1 MKLTQLAF
9 FLLFFLSTSYLKAQ
23 LTVTKSVTQN
33 TCNNNDGAVSI
44 SVTGGIAP
52 YLYEWR
58 AVDKYGL
65 IFSTASSVS
74 NLSSGLYSIKVTD
87 SNNKYA
93 VDSIVVNNGLYA
105 YVLAK
110 SAAICPNQNGVV
122 EAYVQGGV
130 APYTF
135 NWSNGSTTKVVSNLA
150 GGTVIQVEI
159 KDANGCSAY
168 NYYNTNIQGTLI
180 APTTIFETTVGSTS
194 TIVSNYAS
202 TPEECPL
209 NNGSA
214 TLIASGGVAPYSYF
228 WNTTPVK
235 NTATITGLT
244 TGYYTAIIT
253 DALGCKQ
260 TAGVYVDK
268 NAGALNVSA
277 NKINDYCSKMQG
289 TTDLNI
295 TGGVPP
301 YVVQWPDGSSALSR
315 TGLGY
320 GFYNVTVSDQNNCVY
335 NLQVFIDDVS
345 PVYAWVSAT
354 ETNCGNMNG
363 TAQVHAVGGNAPY
376 TYKWNNASV
385 NSSISG
391 LSMGYYGVLV
401 KDADGCKSDAWAFV
415 PIKSSCYATIS
426 GKVFQDDN
434 GNCLQEAGEFPILNQ
449 WVNLSASSAT
459 NSLFDYYGVTNYAG
473 QYSMR
478 YVLPDQYTVKNNDLI
493 PARTAACPIA
503 GNYNLA
509 IPTSG
514 VNYLN
519 KDFAMVPSLLFEDV
533 SLYTNYCNMFSPP
546 RPGFNYSYSI
556 PFKNNG
562 TLPSDGFI
570 EVVYSNL
577 ETFVTSSP
585 AADFYDPTTKKLRF
599 NYSNLMLGEIAD
611 IKLTFNLPP
620 TTLLG
625 STYNHTVK
633 ADIGSIDPTP
643 QNNSYSFPF
652 TVVGSYDPNDL
663 RVTPEGIITEEDE
676 VLTYSI
682 RFQNTGTYPAEL
694 VIIKDI
700 LDKNLDITTITDVN
714 ASHAFKLRILENKIA
729 EFAFENINLPDSVR
743 DEAGSHGFV
752 SFKIRKKT
760 SLTLGT
766 EIKNTAY
773 IYFDYNDP
781 IITNTTVNTM
791 GIVTG
796 TISKQTTHAGIVYP
810 NPAKDYTTFRF
821 DVPISFIQLITV
833 GGTEVLNR
841 EIDDQKEFGIPLHM
855 SKGMYLYKAFSTDGN
870 TYVGKL
876 IIE

>member
-23 LTVTKSVTQN
+23 LVIDRTITQT

-58 AVDKYGL
+58 AIDEYGQL
-65 IFSTASSVS
+65 LSTASSVS

-93 VDSIVVNNGLYA
+93 VDSIVVNNGIYG
-105 YVLAK
+105 YVLPK

-135 NWSNGSTTKVVSNLA
+135 NWSNGATTKVVSNLA
-150 GGTVIQVEI
+150 GATLIQVEI
-159 KDANGCSAY
+159 QDANGCSAY
-168 NYYNTNIQGTLI
+168 NNFSSNNGGVLI

-209 NNGSA
+209 NNGTA
-214 TLIASGGVAPYSYF
+214 TLIASGGVTPYSYF

-235 NTATITGLT
+235 NTATITGLKN
-244 TGYYTAIIT
+244 GYYTAIIT
-253 DALGCKQ
+253 DARGCKQ
-260 TAGVYVDK
+260 TAGVYVDR

-277 NKINDYCSKMQG
+277 NKTNDYCSKKQG
-289 TTDLNI
+289 TANLNI

-301 YVVQWPDGSSALSR
+301 YVVQWLDGSSALSR

-320 GFYNVTVSDQNNCVY
+320 GLYSVSVTDQNSCVF
-335 NLQVFIDDVS
+335 NLQVFIDDNS

-354 ETNCGNMNG
+354 ETNCDNMSG

-376 TYKWNNASV
+376 IYQWNNASTNV
-385 NSSISG
+385 SING
-391 LSMGYYGVLV
+391 LAMGYYSVLV
-401 KDADGCKSDAWAFV
+401 KDSDGCKSDAWGFV
-415 PIKSSCYATIS
+415 RIKNSCYAEIS

-434 GNCLQEAGEFPILNQ
+434 GNCIQEAGEFPILNQ
-449 WVNLSASSAT
+449 WVNLSAASAT
-459 NSLFDYYGVTNYAG
+459 NYLFDSYGVTNYAG

-493 PARTAACPIA
+493 AARTVACPIA
-503 GNYNLA
+503 GNYNLT

-514 VNYLN
+514 NNYLN
-519 KDFAMVPSLLFEDV
+519 KDFAMAPNSLFEDV

-556 PFKNNG
+556 PFKNIG
-562 TLPSDGFI
+562 TLLSNGFI
-570 EVVYSNL
+570 EIAYSNL
-577 ETFVTSSP
+577 ETFVSSSP
-585 AADFYDPTTKKLRF
+585 AADFYDPAKKTLRF
-599 NYSNLMLGEIAD
+599 NYSNLMLGQIAN
-611 IKLTFNLPP
+611 ITLTFNLPP

-625 STYNHTVK
+625 SNYSHTVK
-633 ADIGSIDPTP
+633 ADIGGMDPTP
-643 QNNSYSFPF
+643 QNNMYSFSF

-663 RVTPEGIITEEDE
+663 RVTPEGIITEKDE

-700 LDKNLDITTITDVN
+700 LDKNLDITTITDIN
-714 ASHAFKLRILENKIA
+714 ASHTYKFRVLENKIA

-796 TISKQTTHAGIVYP
+796 TISKQTTNAGIVYP

-833 GGTEVLNR
+833 GGTEVLNQP
-841 EIDDQKEFGIPLHM
+841 IDDQKEFGLPLHV
-855 SKGMYLYKAFSTDGN
+855 SKGMYLYKAFSTDGK